1 MYRIT
6 AQCGVRGAA
15 TLSPDGELS
24 YGTTSSL
31 FMLGVTTRVG
41 VNITA
46 GLSPGV
52 NLKSLTER

>member
-24 YGTTSSL
+24 YSTTSGL

-52 NLKSLTER
+52 NLKV